1 MATTFRDTLVTCQEC
16 GKRFVFPVEK
26 QRQMADQ
33 GGSVRV
39 PSLCE
44 ACTVRIQY
52 GGRLHGRIKGFRADK
67 GYGFVVEDGGREI
80 FFHRDGVVPAED
92 GGMPPLE
99 EGLEVLFEVMDTN
112 KGPQA
117 VKVVAYQA

>member
-1 MATTFRDTLVTCQEC
+1 MMATNFRDTLVTCQEC
-16 GKRFVFPVEK
+16 GKKFIFPVEK
-26 QRQMADQ
+26 QREMAGQ
-33 GGSVRV
+33 GGSVDI

-52 GGRLHGRIKGFRADK
+52 GGQPHGK

-80 FFHRDGVVPAED
+80 FFHKDGVVPAED

-99 EGLEVLFEVMDTN
+99 DGQEVLFEVMDTG

-117 VKVVAYQA
+117 VKVVAYQR